1 MEDENSKKKNFLGK
15 KKKKLDLETFLKET
29 ESKNKKKK
37 IDKEKNDSSD
47 DEKSIQKNI
56 KKSNNKKIK
65 SSSNSSSES
74 ESEIIESKKN
84 KKMAKNLDNN
94 EKNKKKDNNSSSSSD
109 TEILKKTD
117 GKINI
122 IKEEAIN
129 KFTGQVY
136 SDDYYKLLKKR
147 MSLPVWSSKKQILE
161 LVEKNRIV
169 IIQGETGSGKTT
181 QIPQF
186 LLEAGYY
193 GGIVCTQP
201 RRVAAMSIAKR
212 VSQEMEVELGEQ
224 VGYTVRFDDKTSKN
238 TLIKY
243 ATDGLLLKEATTDH
257 TLKKYQIIIIDEAH
271 ERTLATDI
279 LFGFLKELM
288 EKRKELKLIIMSA
301 TFDIEKFQNYFDAP
315 LAIIKGRT
323 YPVDI
328 IYLNSPTDDYVDC
341 AVKKVIQIHKE
352 EKPGDILLFLTGEEE
367 IESACQQIREGIE
380 ELGDEVGF
388 ANVIPIYSTLP
399 PYLQEKIFEPP
410 PETNSKG
417 IKGRKIVVATNIA
430 ESSITIDGI
439 VYVVD
444 PGFTKQKVFNPRGK
458 MESLLINIIS
468 KENADQRAG
477 RAGRTKPGK
486 CFRLYTKESYEKE
499 LKKSSIPEILR
510 SNITS
515 VVLNL
520 LKLGIQDLV
529 HFDFIDPPAPETMM
543 RAIEML
549 NYLGA
554 MDDDGKL
561 TELGSQMNQFPL
573 EPELSKMVLAGV
585 KYKCINDILTIA
597 ATLSVKS
604 PFLRPRGKENEADS
618 KKYQFTHHTGDHIT
632 LILAYNAF
640 KKNEFSKDWCRENF
654 INFRT
659 MKAIDNVR
667 GQLADILTKMNI
679 IVPPNDYNNEIKGKR
694 ERRILKS
701 LIAGYFAQV
710 AHLET
715 AGYYITVKDNQYV
728 FIHPSSYL
736 HGSRKAAWVLFQ
748 EFVLT
753 SKNYIRTV
761 TEIQPEYL
769 LQVAPHYFDLENMT
783 GYAYKRDLL
792 KVQKELERQ
801 KEMEEAEK
809 NL

>member
-1 MEDENSKKKNFLGK
+1 MEDDNKKIKDFIGK
-15 KKKKLDLETFLKET
+15 KKKKLDLETFLKQTET
-29 ESKNKKKK
+29 KNKQKKYTNEKNNKNINLSESEDEKIISKKKK
-37 IDKEKNDSSD
+37 KVKKEK
-47 DEKSIQKNI
+47 
-56 KKSNNKKIK
+56 
-65 SSSNSSSES
+65 SSE
-74 ESEIIESKKN
+74 
-84 KKMAKNLDNN
+84 
-94 EKNKKKDNNSSSSSD
+94 SSSD
-109 TEILKKTD
+109 TEVLNQNNSVEN
-117 GKINI
+117 KIN
-122 IKEEAIN
+122 EEKIN
-129 KFTGQVY
+129 KFTGKVY
-136 SDDYYKLLKKR
+136 GKDYYKLLQKR
-147 MSLPVWSSKKQILE
+147 MTLPVWSSKKQILD

-212 VSQEMEVELGEQ
+212 VSQEMDVELGEQ

-243 ATDGLLLKEATTDH
+243 VTDGLLLKEATTDH
-257 TLKKYQIIIIDEAH
+257 ELNKYQIIIIDEAH

-328 IYLNSPTDDYVDC
+328 IYLNAPTDDYVDC
-341 AVKKVIQIHKE
+341 AIKKVIQIHKE

-367 IESACQQIREGIE
+367 IESACQQIRDGIE
-380 ELGDEVGF
+380 ELGDEVGN
-388 ANVIPIYSTLP
+388 ANVVPIYSTLP
-399 PYLQEKIFEPP
+399 PNLQEKIFEPP
-410 PETNSKG
+410 PPPNSRG

-486 CFRLYTKESYEKE
+486 CYRLYTKESYEKE

-585 KYKCINDILTIA
+585 KYKCINDMLTIA

-604 PFLRPRGKENEADS
+604 PFLRPRGKEAEADS

-632 LILAYNAF
+632 LIMVYNAF
-640 KKNEFSKDWCRENF
+640 KRNEFNKDWCKDNYL
-654 INFRT
+654 NFRT
-659 MKAIDNVR
+659 LKAIDNVR
-667 GQLADILTKMNI
+667 GQLADILSKMNI
-679 IVPPNDYNNEIKGKR
+679 TVPENDYNNEIKGKR

-736 HGSRKAAWVLFQ
+736 HGSRKAIWVLFQ

-753 SKNYIRTV
+753 TKNYIRTV

-769 LQVAPHYFDLENMT
+769 LQVAPHYFDLDNMT
-783 GYAYKRDLL
+783 GYAYKRDLQ
-792 KVQKELERQ
+792 KVKKELDKK
-801 KEMEEAEK
+801 KEMKEEEN

>member
-1 MEDENSKKKNFLGK
+1 MKNEQSKDLLGK

-29 ESKNKKKK
+29 ESKPKKKK
-37 IDKEKNDSSD
+37 NEDNDNDEEELTSKNKDKQKSKNKSKRHNSELESESEEIVKNKKEK
-47 DEKSIQKNI
+47 EKRNKRREEKN
-56 KKSNNKKIK
+56 N
-65 SSSNSSSES
+65 SSNSS
-74 ESEIIESKKN
+74 
-84 KKMAKNLDNN
+84 
-94 EKNKKKDNNSSSSSD
+94 D
-109 TEILKKTD
+109 TEVLKKEDIDVT
-117 GKINI
+117 
-122 IKEEAIN
+122 IKEEKIN
-129 KFTGQVY
+129 KFTGQIY

-147 MSLPVWSSKKQILE
+147 KSLPVWSSRKQILD

-186 LLEAGYY
+186 LLDAGYY

-243 ATDGLLLKEATTDH
+243 VTDGLLLKEATTDH

-328 IYLNSPTDDYVDC
+328 IYLSSPTDDYVDC

-367 IESACQQIREGIE
+367 IESACQQIRDGIE
-380 ELGDEVGF
+380 ELGDEVGY

-410 PETNSKG
+410 PETNPRG

-486 CFRLYTKESYEKE
+486 CYRLYTEESYEKE

-520 LKLGIQDLV
+520 LKLGINDLV

-585 KYKCINDILTIA
+585 KYKCINDMLTLA

-632 LILAYNAF
+632 LIMVFNAF
-640 KKNEFSKDWCRENF
+640 KKNEFSKDWCRDNF

-679 IVPPNDYNNEIKGKR
+679 VVPQNDYNNEIKGKR
-694 ERRILKS
+694 ERRIIKS
-701 LIAGYFAQV
+701 LISGYFSQV
-710 AHLET
+710 AHLES

-736 HGSRKAAWVLFQ
+736 HGSRKATWVLFQ

-769 LQVAPHYFDLENMT
+769 LQVAPHYFDLQNMT

-792 KVQKELERQ
+792 KVQEKLEKQ
-801 KEMEEAEK
+801 KEMEEEEK

>member
-1 MEDENSKKKNFLGK
+1 MESTITDKKEFLGK
-15 KKKKLDLETFLKET
+15 KKKKKTLESFLEEIDNHKTKKSKNENTSTSPEKDNDSESTIKET
-29 ESKNKKKK
+29 KSQN
-37 IDKEKNDSSD
+37 KNDTSSP
-47 DEKSIQKNI
+47 E
-56 KKSNNKKIK
+56 
-65 SSSNSSSES
+65 
-74 ESEIIESKKN
+74 
-84 KKMAKNLDNN
+84 
-94 EKNKKKDNNSSSSSD
+94 
-109 TEILKKTD
+109 
-117 GKINI
+117 
-122 IKEEAIN
+122 IN
-129 KFTGQVY
+129 KFTNKPY
-136 SDDYYKLLKKR
+136 SENYYKLLKKR
-147 MSLPVWSSKKQILE
+147 QTLPVWNSKKQILE
-161 LVEKNRIV
+161 LIEKNRIL

-186 LLEAGYY
+186 LLDAGYY

-212 VSQEMEVELGEQ
+212 VSEELEVELGEQ

-243 ATDGLLLKEATTDH
+243 VTDGLLLKEATTDH
-257 TLKKYQIIIIDEAH
+257 LLKKYQIIIIDEAH

-279 LFGFLKELM
+279 LFGFLKNLL
-288 EKRKELKLIIMSA
+288 EKRKNLKLIIMSA
-301 TFDIEKFQNYFDAP
+301 TFDIDKFQKYFDAP
-315 LAIIKGRT
+315 LIIIKGRT
-323 YPVDI
+323 FPVEI
-328 IYLNSPTDDYVDC
+328 KYLTNPTDDYVEC
-341 AVKKVIQIHKE
+341 AIKKVIEIHKN
-352 EKPGDILLFLTGEEE
+352 EKKGDILLFLTGEEE
-367 IESACQQIREGIE
+367 IENACQKIREGIE
-380 ELGDEVGF
+380 ELGDEVGY

-410 PETNSKG
+410 PKKNKKG
-417 IKGRKIVVATNIA
+417 IFGRKIIVATNIA

-477 RAGRTKPGK
+477 RAGRTQNGK

-520 LKLGIQDLV
+520 LKLGIKDLV

-554 MDDDGKL
+554 MDDDGNL

-573 EPELSKMVLAGV
+573 EPELAKIVLAGV
-585 KYKCINDILTIA
+585 KYKCVNDMLTIA

-618 KKYQFTHHTGDHIT
+618 KKYMFTHHSGDHIT
-632 LILAYNAF
+632 LIMVYNAF
-640 KKNEFSKDWCRENF
+640 KKNEYLNKDFCKDNF
-654 INFRT
+654 INYRT

-667 GQLADILTKMNI
+667 NQLKDILIKMNI
-679 IVPPNDYNNEIKGKR
+679 DVPENDYNNEIKGKR
-694 ERRILKS
+694 ERRIIKS
-701 LIAGYFAQV
+701 LISGYFAQV
-710 AHLET
+710 AYLESG
-715 AGYYITVKDNQYV
+715 GYYITIKDNQYV

-736 HGSRKAAWVLFQ
+736 HGSRSVQWVLFQ

-769 LQVAPHYFDLENMT
+769 LEVAPHYFDLENMS
-783 GYAYKRDLL
+783 GYAYRRELMKVKKDLDKKKAL
-792 KVQKELERQ
+792 K
-801 KEMEEAEK
+801 EEEN

>member
-1 MEDENSKKKNFLGK
+1 MSENEKLLGK
-15 KKKKLDLETFLKET
+15 KKKKLNLETFLKET
-29 ESKNKKKK
+29 DNKKKK
-37 IDKEKNDSSD
+37 L
-47 DEKSIQKNI
+47 
-56 KKSNNKKIK
+56 
-65 SSSNSSSES
+65 SES
-74 ESEIIESKKN
+74 ESETYK
-84 KKMAKNLDNN
+84 
-94 EKNKKKDNNSSSSSD
+94 KNKKKDESSDSD
-109 TEILKKTD
+109 TEVF
-117 GKINI
+117 KINI
-122 IKEEAIN
+122 DKNNLQLKREIN
-129 KFTGQVY
+129 KFTGKEY
-136 SDDYYKLLKKR
+136 TEEYYKLLEKR
-147 MSLPVWSSKKQILE
+147 KLLPVWSSKNKILD

-186 LLEAGYY
+186 LLESGYY

-212 VSQEMEVELGEQ
+212 VSQEMEVELGKQ
-224 VGYTVRFDDKTSKN
+224 VGYTVRFDDKTSN
-238 TLIKY
+238 DTLIKY

-257 TLKKYQIIIIDEAH
+257 ELKKYQIIIIDEAH

-323 YPVDI
+323 YPVEI
-328 IYLNSPTDDYVDC
+328 NYLKNPTDDYVEC
-341 AVKKVIQIHKE
+341 AIKKVIQIHKE

-380 ELGDEVGF
+380 ELGDDVGY
-388 ANVIPIYSTLP
+388 ANVVPIYSTLP

-410 PETNSKG
+410 PGPNIKG

-554 MDDDGKL
+554 MDDEGKL

-618 KKYQFTHHTGDHIT
+618 KKYQFTHHSGDHIT
-632 LILAYNAF
+632 LIMVYNAF
-640 KKNEFSKDWCRENF
+640 KKNELIKDWCRDNY
-654 INFRT
+654 INYRT

-667 GQLADILTKMNI
+667 NQLSDILKKMNI
-679 IVPPNDYNNEIKGKR
+679 IVPENDYNNEIKGKR
-694 ERRILKS
+694 ERRIIKS
-701 LIAGYFAQV
+701 LISGYFAQV

-715 AGYYITVKDNQYV
+715 AGYYITIKDNQYV

-736 HGSRKAAWVLFQ
+736 HGSRKATWVLFQ

-769 LQVAPHYFDLENMT
+769 LQVAPHYFDLDNMA

-792 KVQKELERQ
+792 KVQKELEKQ
-801 KEMEEAEK
+801 KEMEQEEK

>member
-1 MEDENSKKKNFLGK
+1 MKNEQSKDLLGK

-29 ESKNKKKK
+29 ESKPKKKK
-37 IDKEKNDSSD
+37 NEDNDNDEKELTSKNKDKQKSKNKSKRHNSELESESEEIVKNKKEK
-47 DEKSIQKNI
+47 EKRNKRREEKN
-56 KKSNNKKIK
+56 N
-65 SSSNSSSES
+65 SSNSS
-74 ESEIIESKKN
+74 
-84 KKMAKNLDNN
+84 
-94 EKNKKKDNNSSSSSD
+94 D
-109 TEILKKTD
+109 TEVLKKEDIDVT
-117 GKINI
+117 
-122 IKEEAIN
+122 IKEEKIN
-129 KFTGQVY
+129 KFTGQIY

-147 MSLPVWSSKKQILE
+147 KSLPVWSSRKQILD

-186 LLEAGYY
+186 LLDAGYY

-243 ATDGLLLKEATTDH
+243 VTDGLLLKEATTDH

-328 IYLNSPTDDYVDC
+328 IYLSSPTDDYVDC

-367 IESACQQIREGIE
+367 IESACQQIRDGIE
-380 ELGDEVGF
+380 ELGDEVGY

-410 PETNSKG
+410 PETNPRG

-486 CFRLYTKESYEKE
+486 CYRLYTEESYEKE

-520 LKLGIQDLV
+520 LKLGINDLV

-585 KYKCINDILTIA
+585 KYKCINDMLTLA

-632 LILAYNAF
+632 LIMVFNAF
-640 KKNEFSKDWCRENF
+640 KKNEFSKDWCRDNF

-679 IVPPNDYNNEIKGKR
+679 VVPQNDYNNEIKGKR
-694 ERRILKS
+694 ERRIIKS
-701 LIAGYFAQV
+701 LISGYFSQV
-710 AHLET
+710 AHLES

-736 HGSRKAAWVLFQ
+736 HGSRKATWVLFQ

-769 LQVAPHYFDLENMT
+769 LQVAPHYFDLQNMT

-792 KVQKELERQ
+792 KVQEKLEKQ
-801 KEMEEAEK
+801 KEMEEEEK

>member
-1 MEDENSKKKNFLGK
+1 MSEKNVKNEKLLGK

-29 ESKNKKKK
+29 NNKKKK
-37 IDKEKNDSSD
+37 I
-47 DEKSIQKNI
+47 
-56 KKSNNKKIK
+56 
-65 SSSNSSSES
+65 SES
-74 ESEIIESKKN
+74 ESETYNKDKKQ
-84 KKMAKNLDNN
+84 
-94 EKNKKKDNNSSSSSD
+94 KKDESSNSSDSD
-109 TEILKKTD
+109 TEVF
-117 GKINI
+117 KINPE
-122 IKEEAIN
+122 KMKNQPKREIN
-129 KFTGQVY
+129 KFTGKEY
-136 SDDYYKLLKKR
+136 TEEYYKLLEKR
-147 MSLPVWSSKKQILE
+147 KSLPVWSSKKTILD

-212 VSQEMEVELGEQ
+212 VSQEMEVELGKQ
-224 VGYTVRFDDKTSKN
+224 VGYTVRFDDKTSSD

-257 TLKKYQIIIIDEAH
+257 DLKKYQIIIIDEAH

-323 YPVDI
+323 YPVEI
-328 IYLNSPTDDYVDC
+328 KYLNSPTDDYVDC
-341 AVKKVIQIHKE
+341 AIKKVIQIHKE

-380 ELGDEVGF
+380 ELGDDVGY
-388 ANVIPIYSTLP
+388 ADVVPIYSTLP

-410 PETNSKG
+410 PGPNPKG

-486 CFRLYTKESYEKE
+486 CFRLYTQESYEKE

-554 MDDDGKL
+554 MDDEGKL

-585 KYKCINDILTIA
+585 KYKCINDMLTIA

-632 LILAYNAF
+632 LIMAFNSF
-640 KKNEFSKDWCRENF
+640 KKNEFTKDWCRDNY
-654 INFRT
+654 INYRT

-667 GQLADILTKMNI
+667 NQLGDILKKMNI
-679 IVPPNDYNNEIKGKR
+679 TVPENDYNNEIKGKR

-736 HGSRKAAWVLFQ
+736 HGSRKATWVLFH

-769 LQVAPHYFDLENMT
+769 LQVAPHYFDLDKMT

-792 KVQKELERQ
+792 KVQKELEEK
-801 KEMEEAEK
+801 KEMKEEEK

>member
-1 MEDENSKKKNFLGK
+1 MKNETFKDLLGK

-29 ESKNKKKK
+29 ESKPKKKK
-37 IDKEKNDSSD
+37 NEDNHIDEEHTSKNEDNKKSKNKSKKHNSELESESEEIEKNKN
-47 DEKSIQKNI
+47 EKENKN
-56 KKSNNKKIK
+56 KRKEEKNN
-65 SSSNSSSES
+65 SSNSS
-74 ESEIIESKKN
+74 
-84 KKMAKNLDNN
+84 
-94 EKNKKKDNNSSSSSD
+94 D
-109 TEILKKTD
+109 TEVLKKEDNDIT
-117 GKINI
+117 
-122 IKEEAIN
+122 IKEEKIN
-129 KFTGQVY
+129 KFTGQIY

-147 MSLPVWSSKKQILE
+147 MNLPVWSSRKQILE

-186 LLEAGYY
+186 LLDAGYY

-243 ATDGLLLKEATTDH
+243 VTDGLLLKEATTDH

-367 IESACQQIREGIE
+367 IESACQQIRDGID
-380 ELGDEVGF
+380 ELGDEVGY

-410 PETNSKG
+410 PETNPRG

-486 CFRLYTKESYEKE
+486 CFRLYTEESYQKE

-520 LKLGIQDLV
+520 LKLGINDLV

-585 KYKCINDILTIA
+585 KYKCINDMLTLA
-597 ATLSVKS
+597 AILSVKS

-632 LILAYNAF
+632 LIMAFNAF
-640 KKNEFSKDWCRENF
+640 KKNEFSKDWCRDNF

-679 IVPPNDYNNEIKGKR
+679 SVPQNDYNNEIKGKR
-694 ERRILKS
+694 ERRIIKS
-701 LIAGYFAQV
+701 LIAGYFSQV
-710 AHLET
+710 AHLES

-736 HGSRKAAWVLFQ
+736 HGSRKATWVIFQ

-769 LQVAPHYFDLENMT
+769 LQVAPHYFDLQNMT

-792 KVQKELERQ
+792 KVQEKLQKQ
-801 KEMEEAEK
+801 KEMEEEEK

>member
-1 MEDENSKKKNFLGK
+1 MESTITDKKEFLGK
-15 KKKKLDLETFLKET
+15 KKKKKTLESFLEEIDNHKTKKSKNENTSTSPEKDNDSESTIKET
-29 ESKNKKKK
+29 KSQN
-37 IDKEKNDSSD
+37 KNDTSSP
-47 DEKSIQKNI
+47 E
-56 KKSNNKKIK
+56 
-65 SSSNSSSES
+65 
-74 ESEIIESKKN
+74 
-84 KKMAKNLDNN
+84 
-94 EKNKKKDNNSSSSSD
+94 
-109 TEILKKTD
+109 
-117 GKINI
+117 
-122 IKEEAIN
+122 IN
-129 KFTGQVY
+129 KFTNKPY
-136 SDDYYKLLKKR
+136 SENYYKLLKKR
-147 MSLPVWSSKKQILE
+147 QTLPVWNSKKQILE
-161 LVEKNRIV
+161 LIEKNRIL

-186 LLEAGYY
+186 LLDAGYY

-212 VSQEMEVELGEQ
+212 VSEELEVELGEQ

-243 ATDGLLLKEATTDH
+243 VTDGLLLKEATTDH
-257 TLKKYQIIIIDEAH
+257 LLKKYQIIIIDEAH

-279 LFGFLKELM
+279 LFGFLKNLL
-288 EKRKELKLIIMSA
+288 EKRKNLKLIIMSA
-301 TFDIEKFQNYFDAP
+301 TFDIEKFQKYFDAP
-315 LAIIKGRT
+315 LIIIKGRT
-323 YPVDI
+323 FPVEI
-328 IYLNSPTDDYVDC
+328 KYLTNPTDDYVEC
-341 AVKKVIQIHKE
+341 AIKKVIEIHQN
-352 EKPGDILLFLTGEEE
+352 EKKGDILLFLTGEEE
-367 IESACQQIREGIE
+367 IENACQKIREGIE
-380 ELGDEVGF
+380 ELGDEVGY

-410 PETNSKG
+410 PKKNKKG
-417 IKGRKIVVATNIA
+417 IFGRKIIVATNIA

-477 RAGRTKPGK
+477 RAGRTQNGK

-520 LKLGIQDLV
+520 LKLGIKDLV

-554 MDDDGKL
+554 MDDDGNL

-573 EPELSKMVLAGV
+573 EPELAKIVLAGV
-585 KYKCINDILTIA
+585 KYKCVNDMLTIA

-618 KKYQFTHHTGDHIT
+618 KKYMFTHHSGDHIT
-632 LILAYNAF
+632 LIMVYNAF
-640 KKNEFSKDWCRENF
+640 KKNEYLNKDFCKDNF
-654 INFRT
+654 INYRT

-667 GQLADILTKMNI
+667 NQLKDILIKMNI
-679 IVPPNDYNNEIKGKR
+679 DVPENDYNNEIKGKR
-694 ERRILKS
+694 ERRIIKS
-701 LIAGYFAQV
+701 LISGYFAQV
-710 AHLET
+710 AYLESG
-715 AGYYITVKDNQYV
+715 GYYITIKDNQYV

-736 HGSRKAAWVLFQ
+736 HGSRSVQWVLFQ

-769 LQVAPHYFDLENMT
+769 LEVAPHYFDLENMS
-783 GYAYKRDLL
+783 GYAYRRELMKVKKDLDKKKAL
-792 KVQKELERQ
+792 K
-801 KEMEEAEK
+801 EEEN

>member
-1 MEDENSKKKNFLGK
+1 MSDRNSEKKDFIGKKKKN
-15 KKKKLDLETFLKET
+15 KKLDLETFLKET
-29 ESKNKKKK
+29 ESKTNKKKK
-37 IDKEKNDSSD
+37 YIEEEEEEISTPKNNDKSKNRKINNSS
-47 DEKSIQKNI
+47 N
-56 KKSNNKKIK
+56 
-65 SSSNSSSES
+65 NSSSES
-74 ESEIIESKKN
+74 QSEKEREKLIKNKSKK
-84 KKMAKNLDNN
+84 K
-94 EKNKKKDNNSSSSSD
+94 ENNSSSSSD
-109 TEILKKTD
+109 TEVLKKTEPT
-117 GKINI
+117 INI
-122 IKEEAIN
+122 IKEEKIN

-147 MSLPVWSSKKQILE
+147 MNLPVWSSKKQILD

-224 VGYTVRFDDKTSKN
+224 VGYTVRFDDKTSQN

-243 ATDGLLLKEATTDH
+243 VTDGLLLKEATTDH
-257 TLKKYQIIIIDEAH
+257 TLKKYQIVIIDEAH

-323 YPVDI
+323 FPVEI
-328 IYLNSPTDDYVDC
+328 KYLAAPTDDYVDC
-341 AVKKVIQIHKE
+341 AIKKVIQIHKE

-380 ELGDEVGF
+380 ELGDEVGY
-388 ANVIPIYSTLP
+388 ANVVPIYSTLP

-410 PETNSKG
+410 PETNPRG

-486 CFRLYTKESYEKE
+486 CFRLYTEESYEKE

-632 LILAYNAF
+632 LIMAYNAF
-640 KKNEFSKDWCRENF
+640 KKNEFAKDWCRDNF

-667 GQLADILTKMNI
+667 GQLADILHKMNI
-679 IVPPNDYNNEIKGKR
+679 TVPQNDYNNEIKGKR
-694 ERRILKS
+694 ERRIIKS
-701 LIAGYFAQV
+701 LISGYFAQV

-715 AGYYITVKDNQYV
+715 AGYYITIKDNQYV

-736 HGSRKAAWVLFQ
+736 HGSRKATWVLFQ

-761 TEIQPEYL
+761 TEIQI
-769 LQVAPHYFDLENMT
+769 N
-783 GYAYKRDLL
+783 
-792 KVQKELERQ
+792 
-801 KEMEEAEK
+801 
-809 NL
+809 

>member
-1 MEDENSKKKNFLGK
+1 MKNEQSKDLLGK

-29 ESKNKKKK
+29 ESKPKKKK
-37 IDKEKNDSSD
+37 NEDNDNDEEELTLKNKIKQKSKNKSKRHNSELESESEEIVKNKKEK
-47 DEKSIQKNI
+47 EKRNKRREEKN
-56 KKSNNKKIK
+56 N
-65 SSSNSSSES
+65 SSNSS
-74 ESEIIESKKN
+74 
-84 KKMAKNLDNN
+84 
-94 EKNKKKDNNSSSSSD
+94 D
-109 TEILKKTD
+109 TEVLKKEDIDVT
-117 GKINI
+117 
-122 IKEEAIN
+122 IKEEKIN
-129 KFTGQVY
+129 KFTGQIY

-147 MSLPVWSSKKQILE
+147 KSLPVWSSRKQILD

-186 LLEAGYY
+186 LLDAGYY

-243 ATDGLLLKEATTDH
+243 VTDGLLLKEATTDH

-328 IYLNSPTDDYVDC
+328 IYLSSPTDDYVDC

-367 IESACQQIREGIE
+367 IESACQQIRDGIE
-380 ELGDEVGF
+380 ELGDEVGY

-410 PETNSKG
+410 PETNPRG

-486 CFRLYTKESYEKE
+486 CYRLYTEESYEKE

-520 LKLGIQDLV
+520 LKLGINDLV

-585 KYKCINDILTIA
+585 KYKCINDMLTLA

-632 LILAYNAF
+632 LIMVFNAF
-640 KKNEFSKDWCRENF
+640 KKNEFSKDWCRDNF

-679 IVPPNDYNNEIKGKR
+679 VVPQNDYNNEIKGKR
-694 ERRILKS
+694 ERRIIKS
-701 LIAGYFAQV
+701 LISGYFSQV
-710 AHLET
+710 AHLES

-736 HGSRKAAWVLFQ
+736 HGSRKATWVLFQ

-769 LQVAPHYFDLENMT
+769 LQVAPHYFDLQNMT

-792 KVQKELERQ
+792 KVQEKLEKQ
-801 KEMEEAEK
+801 KEMEEEEK

>member
-1 MEDENSKKKNFLGK
+1 MKNEKSKEFLGK

-29 ESKNKKKK
+29 ESKPKKKK
-37 IDKEKNDSSD
+37 NEDNDEEESTPKNKDK
-47 DEKSIQKNI
+47 
-56 KKSNNKKIK
+56 KKSKNKSKK
-65 SSSNSSSES
+65 HNSES
-74 ESEIIESKKN
+74 ESESEEIEKTKKKKENKN
-84 KKMAKNLDNN
+84 KRIE
-94 EKNKKKDNNSSSSSD
+94 EKSNSSNSSD
-109 TEILKKTD
+109 TEVLKKEDNDIT
-117 GKINI
+117 
-122 IKEEAIN
+122 IKEEKIN
-129 KFTGQVY
+129 KFTGQTY

-147 MSLPVWSSKKQILE
+147 MSLPVWSSRKQILE

-186 LLEAGYY
+186 LLDAGYY

-201 RRVAAMSIAKR
+201 RRIAAMSIAKR

-243 ATDGLLLKEATTDH
+243 VTDGLLLKEATIDH

-271 ERTLATDI
+271 ERTLSTDI

-328 IYLNSPTDDYVDC
+328 IYLSSPTDDYVDC

-367 IESACQQIREGIE
+367 IESACQQIRDGIE
-380 ELGDEVGF
+380 ELGDEVGY

-410 PETNSKG
+410 PETNPRG

-486 CFRLYTKESYEKE
+486 CFRLYTEESYQKE

-520 LKLGIQDLV
+520 LKLGINDLV

-585 KYKCINDILTIA
+585 KYKCINDMLTLA

-632 LILAYNAF
+632 LIMAFNAF
-640 KKNEFSKDWCRENF
+640 KKNEFSKDWCRDNF

-679 IVPPNDYNNEIKGKR
+679 IVPQNDYNNEIKGKR
-694 ERRILKS
+694 ERRIIKS
-701 LIAGYFAQV
+701 LIAGYFSQV
-710 AHLET
+710 AHLES

-736 HGSRKAAWVLFQ
+736 HGSRKATWVLFQ

-769 LQVAPHYFDLENMT
+769 LQVAPHYFDLQNMT

-792 KVQKELERQ
+792 KVQEKLEKQ
-801 KEMEEAEK
+801 KEMEEEEK

>member
-1 MEDENSKKKNFLGK
+1 MENENSKKNNFIGK
-15 KKKKLDLETFLKET
+15 KKKKLDLDSFLKET
-29 ESKNKKKK
+29 EIKNKKKK
-37 IDKEKNDSSD
+37 IDKEEKD
-47 DEKSIQKNI
+47 DNKEQSTYKNI
-56 KKSNNKKIK
+56 NKQIKNSKKF
-65 SSSNSSSES
+65 SNSSLKSES
-74 ESEIIESKKN
+74 DLEIKEYKPNKIKKKDIN
-84 KKMAKNLDNN
+84 DN
-94 EKNKKKDNNSSSSSD
+94 EKNKIKDNSSSNSSD
-109 TEILKKTD
+109 TEILKKLD
-117 GKINI
+117 EKIDV
-122 IKEEAIN
+122 IKEEKIN

-136 SDDYYKLLKKR
+136 SDNYYKLLQKR
-147 MSLPVWSSKKQILE
+147 KSLPVWTSKKQILD

-341 AVKKVIQIHKE
+341 AIKKVIQIHKE

-486 CFRLYTKESYEKE
+486 CYRLYTKESYEKE

-529 HFDFIDPPAPETMM
+529 HFDFLDPPAPETMM
-543 RAIEML
+543 RAVEML

-561 TELGSQMNQFPL
+561 TDLGSQMNQFPL

-618 KKYQFTHHTGDHIT
+618 KKYQFTHHSGDHIT
-632 LILAYNAF
+632 LILAYNSF
-640 KKNEFSKDWCRENF
+640 KKNEYSKDWCRENY

-667 GQLADILTKMNI
+667 GQLADILSKMNI
-679 IVPPNDYNNEIKGKR
+679 IIPPNDYNNEIKGKR
-694 ERRILKS
+694 ERRIIKS

-710 AHLET
+710 AHLES

-736 HGSRKAAWVLFQ
+736 HGSRKATWVLFQ

-761 TEIQPEYL
+761 TEINPEYL

-792 KVQKELERQ
+792 KVKKELERQ
-801 KEMEEAEK
+801 KEMEEVEK

>member
-1 MEDENSKKKNFLGK
+1 MKNEQSKDLLGK

-29 ESKNKKKK
+29 ESKPKKKK
-37 IDKEKNDSSD
+37 NEDNDNDEEELTTKNKDKQKSKNKSKRHNSELESESEEIVKNKKEK
-47 DEKSIQKNI
+47 EKRNKRREEKN
-56 KKSNNKKIK
+56 N
-65 SSSNSSSES
+65 SSNSS
-74 ESEIIESKKN
+74 
-84 KKMAKNLDNN
+84 
-94 EKNKKKDNNSSSSSD
+94 D
-109 TEILKKTD
+109 TEVLKKEDIDVT
-117 GKINI
+117 
-122 IKEEAIN
+122 IKEEKIN
-129 KFTGQVY
+129 KFTGQIY

-147 MSLPVWSSKKQILE
+147 KSLPVWSSRKQILD

-186 LLEAGYY
+186 LLDAGYY

-243 ATDGLLLKEATTDH
+243 VTDGLLLKEATTDH

-328 IYLNSPTDDYVDC
+328 IYLSSPTDDYVDC

-367 IESACQQIREGIE
+367 IESACQQIRDGIE
-380 ELGDEVGF
+380 ELGDEVGY

-410 PETNSKG
+410 PETNPRG

-486 CFRLYTKESYEKE
+486 CYRLYTEESYEKE

-520 LKLGIQDLV
+520 LKLGINDLV

-585 KYKCINDILTIA
+585 KYKCINDMLTLA

-632 LILAYNAF
+632 LIMVFNAF
-640 KKNEFSKDWCRENF
+640 KKNEFSKDWCRDNF

-679 IVPPNDYNNEIKGKR
+679 VVPQNDYNNEIKGKR
-694 ERRILKS
+694 ERRIIKS
-701 LIAGYFAQV
+701 LISGYFSQV
-710 AHLET
+710 AHLES

-736 HGSRKAAWVLFQ
+736 HGSRKATWVLFQ

-769 LQVAPHYFDLENMT
+769 LQVAPHYFDLQNMT

-792 KVQKELERQ
+792 KVQEKLEKQ
-801 KEMEEAEK
+801 KEMEEEEK

>member
-1 MEDENSKKKNFLGK
+1 MKNEKSKEFLGK

-29 ESKNKKKK
+29 ESKPKKKK
-37 IDKEKNDSSD
+37 IEDNDEEESTPKNKDK
-47 DEKSIQKNI
+47 
-56 KKSNNKKIK
+56 KKSKNKSKK
-65 SSSNSSSES
+65 HNSES
-74 ESEIIESKKN
+74 ESESEEKEKTKKKKENKN
-84 KKMAKNLDNN
+84 KGIE
-94 EKNKKKDNNSSSSSD
+94 EKSNSSNSSD
-109 TEILKKTD
+109 TEVLKKEDNDIT
-117 GKINI
+117 
-122 IKEEAIN
+122 IKEEKIN
-129 KFTGQVY
+129 KFTGQIY

-147 MSLPVWSSKKQILE
+147 MSLPVWSSRKQILE

-186 LLEAGYY
+186 LLDAGYY

-243 ATDGLLLKEATTDH
+243 VTDGLLLKEATTDH

-271 ERTLATDI
+271 ERTLSTDI

-328 IYLNSPTDDYVDC
+328 IYLSSPTDDYVDC

-367 IESACQQIREGIE
+367 IESACQQIRDGIE
-380 ELGDEVGF
+380 ELGDEVGY

-410 PETNSKG
+410 PETNPRG

-486 CFRLYTKESYEKE
+486 CFRLYTEESYQKE

-520 LKLGIQDLV
+520 LKLGINDLV

-585 KYKCINDILTIA
+585 KYKCINDMLTLA

-632 LILAYNAF
+632 LIMAFNAF
-640 KKNEFSKDWCRENF
+640 KKNEFSKDWCRDNF

-679 IVPPNDYNNEIKGKR
+679 VVPQNDYNNEIKGKR
-694 ERRILKS
+694 ERRIIKS
-701 LIAGYFAQV
+701 LIAGYFSQV
-710 AHLET
+710 AHLES

-736 HGSRKAAWVLFQ
+736 HGSRKATWVLFQ

-769 LQVAPHYFDLENMT
+769 LQVAPHYFDLQNMT

-792 KVQKELERQ
+792 KVQEKLEKQ
-801 KEMEEAEK
+801 KEMEEEEK

>member
-1 MEDENSKKKNFLGK
+1 MFLLFPKKKMSEKNTKNDNLLGK
-15 KKKKLDLETFLKET
+15 KKKKLNLETFLKET
-29 ESKNKKKK
+29 ESSNKNKKKK
-37 IDKEKNDSSD
+37 I
-47 DEKSIQKNI
+47 
-56 KKSNNKKIK
+56 
-65 SSSNSSSES
+65 SES
-74 ESEIIESKKN
+74 ESENIKTKNKN
-84 KKMAKNLDNN
+84 KKDNS
-94 EKNKKKDNNSSSSSD
+94 NKSDSSSD
-109 TEILKKTD
+109 SDTEEVF
-117 GKINI
+117 KINPEKI
-122 IKEEAIN
+122 ITKTPQEKQIN
-129 KFTGQVY
+129 KFTGKEY
-136 SDDYYKLLKKR
+136 SVLYYKLLEKR
-147 MSLPVWSSKKQILE
+147 KQLPVWSSKSKILD

-212 VSQEMEVELGEQ
+212 VSQEMEVELGKQ
-224 VGYTVRFDDKTSKN
+224 VGYTVRFDDKTSTD

-288 EKRKELKLIIMSA
+288 EQRKELKLIIMSA

-315 LAIIKGRT
+315 LAVIKGRT
-323 YPVDI
+323 YPVEI
-328 IYLNSPTDDYVDC
+328 KYLSSPTDDYVDC
-341 AVKKVIQIHKE
+341 AIKKVIQIHKE

-380 ELGDEVGF
+380 ELGDDVGF
-388 ANVIPIYSTLP
+388 ADVVPIYSTLP

-410 PETNSKG
+410 PGPNKKG

-486 CFRLYTKESYEKE
+486 CYRLYTKESYEKE

-554 MDDDGKL
+554 MDDEGKL

-585 KYKCINDILTIA
+585 KYKCINDMLTIA

-632 LILAYNAF
+632 LIMVYNAF
-640 KKNEFSKDWCRENF
+640 KKNEFTNNWCRDNF
-654 INFRT
+654 INMRT

-667 GQLADILTKMNI
+667 GQLADILKKMNI
-679 IVPPNDYNNEIKGKR
+679 QVPENDYNNEIKGKR

-736 HGSRKAAWVLFQ
+736 HGSRKATWVLFH

-769 LQVAPHYFDLENMT
+769 LQVAPHYFDLDKMT

-792 KVQKELERQ
+792 KVQKDLETK
-801 KEMEEAEK
+801 KEMKDEEK
-809 NL
+809 KL

>member
-1 MEDENSKKKNFLGK
+1 MKNEKSKEFLGK

-29 ESKNKKKK
+29 ESKPKKKK
-37 IDKEKNDSSD
+37 IEDNDEEESTSKNKDK
-47 DEKSIQKNI
+47 
-56 KKSNNKKIK
+56 KKSKNKSKK
-65 SSSNSSSES
+65 HNSES
-74 ESEIIESKKN
+74 ESESEEIEKTKKKKENKN
-84 KKMAKNLDNN
+84 KRIE
-94 EKNKKKDNNSSSSSD
+94 EKSNSSNSSD
-109 TEILKKTD
+109 TEVLKKEDNDIT
-117 GKINI
+117 
-122 IKEEAIN
+122 IKEEKIN
-129 KFTGQVY
+129 KFTGQTY

-147 MSLPVWSSKKQILE
+147 MSLPVWSSRKQILE

-186 LLEAGYY
+186 LLDAGYY

-243 ATDGLLLKEATTDH
+243 VTDGLLLKEATTDH

-271 ERTLATDI
+271 ERTLSTDI

-328 IYLNSPTDDYVDC
+328 IYLSSPTDDYVDC

-367 IESACQQIREGIE
+367 IESACQQIRDGIE
-380 ELGDEVGF
+380 ELGDEVGY

-410 PETNSKG
+410 PETNPRG

-486 CFRLYTKESYEKE
+486 CFRLYTEESYQKE

-520 LKLGIQDLV
+520 LKLGINDLV

-585 KYKCINDILTIA
+585 KYKCINDMLTLA

-632 LILAYNAF
+632 LIMAFNAF
-640 KKNEFSKDWCRENF
+640 KKNEFSKDWCRDNF

-679 IVPPNDYNNEIKGKR
+679 IVPQNDYNNEIKGKR
-694 ERRILKS
+694 ERRIIKS
-701 LIAGYFAQV
+701 LIAGYFSQV
-710 AHLET
+710 AHLES

-736 HGSRKAAWVLFQ
+736 HGSRKATWVLFQ

-769 LQVAPHYFDLENMT
+769 LQVAPHYFDLQNMT

-792 KVQKELERQ
+792 KVQEKLEKQ
-801 KEMEEAEK
+801 KEMEEEEK

>member
-1 MEDENSKKKNFLGK
+1 MSDKYSSKKDKDLLGK
-15 KKKKLDLETFLKET
+15 KKKLNLDTFLQEV
-29 ESKNKKKK
+29 ESNPKKKK
-37 IDKEKNDSSD
+37 LNPKKSSD
-47 DEKSIQKNI
+47 
-56 KKSNNKKIK
+56 
-65 SSSNSSSES
+65 SSES
-74 ESEIIESKKN
+74 ESEETFKKNQKPKKSPKKEKKSKK
-84 KKMAKNLDNN
+84 KLSQSD
-94 EKNKKKDNNSSSSSD
+94 SSD
-109 TEILKKTD
+109 TEIF
-117 GKINI
+117 KINPEQ
-122 IKEEAIN
+122 IKSSIAKKPKQIN
-129 KFTGQVY
+129 KFTGKEY
-136 SDDYYKLLKKR
+136 TESYYKLLEKR
-147 MSLPVWSSKKQILE
+147 KLLPVWSSKAQILD

-212 VSQEMEVELGEQ
+212 VSQEMEVELGAQ
-224 VGYTVRFDDKTSKN
+224 VGYTVRFDDKTSN
-238 TLIKY
+238 DTLIKY

-288 EKRKELKLIIMSA
+288 EIRKELKLIIMSA

-323 YPVDI
+323 YPVEI
-328 IYLNSPTDDYVDC
+328 NYLSSPTDDYVDC
-341 AVKKVIQIHKE
+341 AIKKVIQIHKE

-380 ELGDEVGF
+380 ELGDEVGY
-388 ANVIPIYSTLP
+388 ANVVPIYSTLP

-410 PETNSKG
+410 PGPNPRG

-585 KYKCINDILTIA
+585 KYKCINDMLTIA

-618 KKYQFTHHTGDHIT
+618 KKYQFTHHSGDHIT
-632 LILAYNAF
+632 LIMVYNAF
-640 KKNEFSKDWCRENF
+640 KKNENQNWCRDNY

-667 GQLADILTKMNI
+667 GQLADILKKMNI
-679 IVPPNDYNNEIKGKR
+679 TVTDNDYNNEIKGKR

-736 HGSRKAAWVLFQ
+736 HGSRKATWVLFH

-761 TEIQPEYL
+761 TEIKPEYL
-769 LQVAPHYFDLENMT
+769 LQVAPHYFDLDKMT
-783 GYAYKRDLL
+783 GYAYKRDLI
-792 KVQKELERQ
+792 KVKNELE
-801 KEMEEAEK
+801 KENELKEEEK

>member
-1 MEDENSKKKNFLGK
+1 MSENEKLLGK
-15 KKKKLDLETFLKET
+15 KKKKLNLETFLKET
-29 ESKNKKKK
+29 DNKKKK
-37 IDKEKNDSSD
+37 L
-47 DEKSIQKNI
+47 
-56 KKSNNKKIK
+56 
-65 SSSNSSSES
+65 SES
-74 ESEIIESKKN
+74 ESETYK
-84 KKMAKNLDNN
+84 
-94 EKNKKKDNNSSSSSD
+94 KNKKKDESSDSD
-109 TEILKKTD
+109 TEVF
-117 GKINI
+117 KINI
-122 IKEEAIN
+122 DKNNLQLKREIN
-129 KFTGQVY
+129 KFTGKEY
-136 SDDYYKLLKKR
+136 TEEYYKLLEKR
-147 MSLPVWSSKKQILE
+147 KLLPVWSSKNKILD

-186 LLEAGYY
+186 LLESGYY

-212 VSQEMEVELGEQ
+212 VSQEMEVELGKQ
-224 VGYTVRFDDKTSKN
+224 VGYTVRFDDKTSN
-238 TLIKY
+238 DTLIKY

-257 TLKKYQIIIIDEAH
+257 ELKKYQIIIIDEAH

-323 YPVDI
+323 YPVEI
-328 IYLNSPTDDYVDC
+328 NYLKNPTDDYVEC
-341 AVKKVIQIHKE
+341 AIKKVIQIHKE

-380 ELGDEVGF
+380 ELGDDVGY
-388 ANVIPIYSTLP
+388 ANVVPIYSTLP

-410 PETNSKG
+410 PGPNIKG

-554 MDDDGKL
+554 MDDEGKL

-618 KKYQFTHHTGDHIT
+618 KKYQFTHHSGDHIT
-632 LILAYNAF
+632 LIMVYNAF
-640 KKNEFSKDWCRENF
+640 KKNELIKDWCRDNY
-654 INFRT
+654 INYRT

-667 GQLADILTKMNI
+667 NQLSDILKKMNI
-679 IVPPNDYNNEIKGKR
+679 IVPENDYNNEIKGKR

-736 HGSRKAAWVLFQ
+736 HGSRKSTWVLFH

-769 LQVAPHYFDLENMT
+769 LQVAPHYFDLDKMT

-792 KVQKELERQ
+792 KVQKELEIK
-801 KEMEEAEK
+801 KEMKEEEK

>member
-1 MEDENSKKKNFLGK
+1 MENNNTDKKEFLGK
-15 KKKKLDLETFLKET
+15 KKKKKTLESFLQEIEPSDKKQSKKDNN
-29 ESKNKKKK
+29 ESPEKD
-37 IDKEKNDSSD
+37 ID
-47 DEKSIQKNI
+47 
-56 KKSNNKKIK
+56 
-65 SSSNSSSES
+65 SES
-74 ESEIIESKKN
+74 TVKDTKKN
-84 KKMAKNLDNN
+84 KKQKNHKNSPSSNSEIDN
-94 EKNKKKDNNSSSSSD
+94 EIKNSS
-109 TEILKKTD
+109 KV
-117 GKINI
+117 
-122 IKEEAIN
+122 N
-129 KFTGQVY
+129 KFTNKEY
-136 SDDYYKLLKKR
+136 SENYYKLLKKR
-147 MSLPVWSSKKQILE
+147 KTLPVWSSQKQILD
-161 LVEKNRIV
+161 LVEKNPIL

-186 LLEAGYY
+186 LLQAGYY

-212 VSQEMEVELGEQ
+212 VSEEMEVLLGEQ

-243 ATDGLLLKEATTDH
+243 VTDGLLLKEATTDH
-257 TLKKYQIIIIDEAH
+257 FLKKYQIIIIDEAH

-288 EKRKELKLIIMSA
+288 QKRKELKLIIMSA
-301 TFDIEKFQNYFDAP
+301 TFDIEKFQKYFDAP
-315 LAIIKGRT
+315 LVVIKGRT
-323 YPVDI
+323 FPVEI
-328 IYLNSPTDDYVDC
+328 KYLSQPTDDYVEC
-341 AVKKVIQIHKE
+341 AVKKVIDIHKN

-367 IESACQQIREGIE
+367 IESACQQIRDGIL
-380 ELGDEVGF
+380 ELGDDVGY

-410 PETNSKG
+410 PKKNPKG
-417 IKGRKIVVATNIA
+417 IPGRKIVVATNIA

-477 RAGRTKPGK
+477 RAGRTQEGK

-520 LKLGIQDLV
+520 LKLGITDLV

-554 MDDDGKL
+554 MDDDGNL

-573 EPELSKMVLAGV
+573 EPELSKIVLAGV
-585 KYKCINDILTIA
+585 KYKCVNDMLTIA

-618 KKYQFTHHTGDHIT
+618 KKYQFTHHSGDNIT
-632 LILAYNAF
+632 LIMVYNAF
-640 KKNEFSKDWCRENF
+640 KKNEFSNKDWCKENF
-654 INFRT
+654 INYRT

-667 GQLADILTKMNI
+667 NQLADILIKMNI
-679 IVPPNDYNNEIKGKR
+679 DVPVNDFNNEIKGKR
-694 ERRILKS
+694 ERRIIKS
-701 LIAGYFAQV
+701 LISGYFAQI
-710 AHLET
+710 AYLESG
-715 AGYYITVKDNQYV
+715 GYYITIKDNQYV

-736 HGSRKAAWVLFQ
+736 HGSRSVQWVLFQ

-769 LQVAPHYFDLENMT
+769 LQVAPHYFDLDHMS
-783 GYAYKRDLL
+783 GYAYRRELIKIKKDLD
-792 KVQKELERQ
+792 KKKAIKE
-801 KEMEEAEK
+801 EED

>member
-1 MEDENSKKKNFLGK
+1 MSDKYSSKKDKDLLGK
-15 KKKKLDLETFLKET
+15 KKKLNLETFLQEV
-29 ESKNKKKK
+29 ESNPKKKK
-37 IDKEKNDSSD
+37 LNPKKSSDSSD
-47 DEKSIQKNI
+47 
-56 KKSNNKKIK
+56 
-65 SSSNSSSES
+65 SES
-74 ESEIIESKKN
+74 EETFKKNQKPKKSPKKEKKSKK
-84 KKMAKNLDNN
+84 KLSQSD
-94 EKNKKKDNNSSSSSD
+94 SSD
-109 TEILKKTD
+109 TEIF
-117 GKINI
+117 KINPEQ
-122 IKEEAIN
+122 IKSSIAKKPKQIN
-129 KFTGQVY
+129 KFTGKEY
-136 SDDYYKLLKKR
+136 TESYYKLLEKR
-147 MSLPVWSSKKQILE
+147 KLLPVWSSKAQILD

-212 VSQEMEVELGEQ
+212 VSQEMEVELGAQ
-224 VGYTVRFDDKTSKN
+224 VGYTVRFDDKTSN
-238 TLIKY
+238 DTLIKY

-288 EKRKELKLIIMSA
+288 EIRKELKLIIMSA

-323 YPVDI
+323 YPVEI
-328 IYLNSPTDDYVDC
+328 NYLSSPTDDYVDC
-341 AVKKVIQIHKE
+341 AIKKVIQIHKE

-380 ELGDEVGF
+380 ELGDEVGY
-388 ANVIPIYSTLP
+388 ANVVPIYSTLP

-410 PETNSKG
+410 PGPNPRG

-585 KYKCINDILTIA
+585 KYKCINDMLTIA

-618 KKYQFTHHTGDHIT
+618 KKYQFTHHSGDHIT
-632 LILAYNAF
+632 LIMVYNAF
-640 KKNEFSKDWCRENF
+640 KKNENQNWCRDNY

-667 GQLADILTKMNI
+667 GQLADILKKMNI
-679 IVPPNDYNNEIKGKR
+679 TVTDNDYNNEIKGKR

-715 AGYYITVKDNQYV
+715 AGYYITIKDNQYV

-736 HGSRKAAWVLFQ
+736 HGSRKATWVLFH

-761 TEIQPEYL
+761 TEIKPEYL
-769 LQVAPHYFDLENMT
+769 LQVAPHYFDLDKMT

-792 KVQKELERQ
+792 KVQKDLETQ
-801 KEMEEAEK
+801 KEMKDEEK

>member
-1 MEDENSKKKNFLGK
+1 MSEKNKKIDNFLGK
-15 KKKKLDLETFLKET
+15 KKKKLNLETFLEQT
-29 ESKNKKKK
+29 SNKKQKSSNPEK
-37 IDKEKNDSSD
+37 INSP
-47 DEKSIQKNI
+47 
-56 KKSNNKKIK
+56 KSNSN
-65 SSSNSSSES
+65 SNSS
-74 ESEIIESKKN
+74 
-84 KKMAKNLDNN
+84 D
-94 EKNKKKDNNSSSSSD
+94 SD
-109 TEILKKTD
+109 TEIF
-117 GKINI
+117 KINPQTI
-122 IKEEAIN
+122 QPISKKEIN
-129 KFTGQVY
+129 KFTGKEY
-136 SDDYYKLLKKR
+136 TNNYYTLLEKRKL
-147 MSLPVWSSKKQILE
+147 LPVWSSKKQILD

-212 VSQEMEVELGEQ
+212 VSEEMEVELGKQ
-224 VGYTVRFDDKTSKN
+224 VGYTVRFDDKTSN
-238 TLIKY
+238 DTLIKY

-257 TLKKYQIIIIDEAH
+257 DLKKYQIIIIDEAH

-323 YPVDI
+323 FPVEI
-328 IYLNSPTDDYVDC
+328 KYLSAPTDDYVDC
-341 AVKKVIQIHKE
+341 AIKKVIQIHKE

-380 ELGDEVGF
+380 ELGDTVGY
-388 ANVIPIYSTLP
+388 ANVVPIYSTLP

-410 PETNSKG
+410 PGPNKKG

-486 CFRLYTKESYEKE
+486 CFRLYTKESYDKE

-554 MDDDGKL
+554 MDDEGNL

-585 KYKCINDILTIA
+585 KYKCINDMLTIA

-632 LILAYNAF
+632 LIMVYNAF
-640 KKNEFSKDWCRENF
+640 KKNEKNNNWCRDNY
-654 INFRT
+654 INYRT

-667 GQLADILTKMNI
+667 NQLGDILKKMNI
-679 IVPPNDYNNEIKGKR
+679 IVPENDFNNEIKGKR
-694 ERRILKS
+694 EKRILKS

-710 AHLET
+710 AHLES

-736 HGSRKAAWVLFQ
+736 HGSRKATWVLFN

-769 LQVAPHYFDLENMT
+769 LQVAPHYFDLDKMT
-783 GYAYKRDLL
+783 GYAYKRDLI
-792 KVQKELERQ
+792 KVQKDLEMK
-801 KEMEEAEK
+801 KEMKEEEK

>member
-1 MEDENSKKKNFLGK
+1 MSDKYSSKKDKDLLGK
-15 KKKKLDLETFLKET
+15 KKKLNLDTFLQEV
-29 ESKNKKKK
+29 ESNPKKKK
-37 IDKEKNDSSD
+37 LNPKKSSD
-47 DEKSIQKNI
+47 
-56 KKSNNKKIK
+56 
-65 SSSNSSSES
+65 SSES
-74 ESEIIESKKN
+74 ESEETFKKNQKPKKSPKKEKKSKK
-84 KKMAKNLDNN
+84 KLSQSD
-94 EKNKKKDNNSSSSSD
+94 SSD
-109 TEILKKTD
+109 TEIF
-117 GKINI
+117 KINPEQ
-122 IKEEAIN
+122 IKSSIAKKPKQIN
-129 KFTGQVY
+129 KFTGKEY
-136 SDDYYKLLKKR
+136 TESYYKLLEKR
-147 MSLPVWSSKKQILE
+147 KLLPVWSSKAQILD

-212 VSQEMEVELGEQ
+212 VSQEMEVELGAQ
-224 VGYTVRFDDKTSKN
+224 VGYTVRFDDKTSN
-238 TLIKY
+238 DTLIKY

-288 EKRKELKLIIMSA
+288 EIRKELKLIIMSA

-323 YPVDI
+323 YPVEI
-328 IYLNSPTDDYVDC
+328 NYLSSPTDDYVDC
-341 AVKKVIQIHKE
+341 AIKKVIQIHKE

-380 ELGDEVGF
+380 ELGDEVGY
-388 ANVIPIYSTLP
+388 ANVVPIYSTLP

-410 PETNSKG
+410 PGPNPRG

-585 KYKCINDILTIA
+585 KYKCINDMLTIA

-618 KKYQFTHHTGDHIT
+618 KKYQFTHHSGDHIT
-632 LILAYNAF
+632 LIMVYNAF
-640 KKNEFSKDWCRENF
+640 KKNENQNWCRDNY

-667 GQLADILTKMNI
+667 GQLADILKKMNI
-679 IVPPNDYNNEIKGKR
+679 TVTDNDYNNEIKGKR

-736 HGSRKAAWVLFQ
+736 HGSRKATWVLFH

-761 TEIQPEYL
+761 TEIKPEYL
-769 LQVAPHYFDLENMT
+769 LQVAPHYFDLDKMT
-783 GYAYKRDLL
+783 GYAYKRDLM
-792 KVQKELERQ
+792 KVKNELE
-801 KEMEEAEK
+801 KENELKEEEK

>member
-1 MEDENSKKKNFLGK
+1 MKNEKSKEFLGK

-29 ESKNKKKK
+29 ESKPKKKK
-37 IDKEKNDSSD
+37 IEDNDEEESTSKNKDK
-47 DEKSIQKNI
+47 
-56 KKSNNKKIK
+56 KKSKNKSKK
-65 SSSNSSSES
+65 HNSES
-74 ESEIIESKKN
+74 ESEEIEKTKKKKENKN
-84 KKMAKNLDNN
+84 KGIE
-94 EKNKKKDNNSSSSSD
+94 EKSNSSNSSD
-109 TEILKKTD
+109 TEVLKKEDNDIT
-117 GKINI
+117 
-122 IKEEAIN
+122 IKEEKIN
-129 KFTGQVY
+129 KFTGQIY

-147 MSLPVWSSKKQILE
+147 MSLPVWSSRKQILE

-186 LLEAGYY
+186 LLDAGYY

-243 ATDGLLLKEATTDH
+243 VTDGLLLKEATTDH

-271 ERTLATDI
+271 ERTLSTDI

-328 IYLNSPTDDYVDC
+328 IYLSSPTDDYVDC

-367 IESACQQIREGIE
+367 IESACQQIRDGIE
-380 ELGDEVGF
+380 ELGDEVGY

-410 PETNSKG
+410 PETNPRG

-486 CFRLYTKESYEKE
+486 CFRLYTEESYQKE

-520 LKLGIQDLV
+520 LKLGINDLV

-585 KYKCINDILTIA
+585 KYKCINDMLTLA

-632 LILAYNAF
+632 LIMAFNAF
-640 KKNEFSKDWCRENF
+640 KKNEFSKDWCRDNF

-679 IVPPNDYNNEIKGKR
+679 VVPQNDYNNEIKGKR
-694 ERRILKS
+694 ERRIIKS
-701 LIAGYFAQV
+701 LIAGYFSQV
-710 AHLET
+710 AHLES

-736 HGSRKAAWVLFQ
+736 HGSRKATWVLFQ

-769 LQVAPHYFDLENMT
+769 LQVAPHYFDLQNMT

-792 KVQKELERQ
+792 KVQEKLEKQ
-801 KEMEEAEK
+801 KEMEEEEK

>member
-1 MEDENSKKKNFLGK
+1 MEDKKKDLLGK
-15 KKKKLDLETFLKET
+15 KKKKLDLEAFLKEA
-29 ESKNKKKK
+29 EFQSNKKKK
-37 IDKEKNDSSD
+37 EESEDLEVTPKNNNNDKKLNNK
-47 DEKSIQKNI
+47 KS
-56 KKSNNKKIK
+56 KKSNNF
-65 SSSNSSSES
+65 SSNSSSES
-74 ESEIIESKKN
+74 DEKVKEKKNNDKKIKKKN
-84 KKMAKNLDNN
+84 K
-94 EKNKKKDNNSSSSSD
+94 SSSSSD
-109 TEILKKTD
+109 TET
-117 GKINI
+117 INKEENNNL
-122 IKEEAIN
+122 IKEEKIN

-147 MSLPVWSSKKQILE
+147 MNLPVWSSKKQILD

-243 ATDGLLLKEATTDH
+243 VTDGLLLKEATTDH
-257 TLKKYQIIIIDEAH
+257 NLKKYQIIIIDEAH

-323 YPVDI
+323 YPVEI
-328 IYLNSPTDDYVDC
+328 KYLSSPTDDYVDC
-341 AVKKVIQIHKE
+341 AIKKVIQIHKE

-380 ELGDEVGF
+380 ELGDEVGY

-410 PETNSKG
+410 PEVNPRG
-417 IKGRKIVVATNIA
+417 IKGRKIIVATNIA

-486 CFRLYTKESYEKE
+486 CFRLYTEESYQKE

-585 KYKCINDILTIA
+585 KYKCINDMLTIA

-618 KKYQFTHHTGDHIT
+618 KKYQFTHHSGDHIT
-632 LILAYNAF
+632 LIMAYNAF
-640 KKNEFSKDWCRENF
+640 KKNEFSKDWCRDNF

-679 IVPPNDYNNEIKGKR
+679 TVPQNDYNNEIKGKR
-694 ERRILKS
+694 ERRIIKS

-710 AHLET
+710 AHLES

-736 HGSRKAAWVLFQ
+736 HGSRKATWVLFQ

-769 LQVAPHYFDLENMT
+769 LQVAPHYFDIENMT
-783 GYAYKRDLL
+783 GYAYKRDLI
-792 KVQKELERQ
+792 KVQKELEKQ
-801 KEMEEAEK
+801 KETSSSQVCR
-809 NL
+809 LRW

>member
-1 MEDENSKKKNFLGK
+1 MSENEKLLGK
-15 KKKKLDLETFLKET
+15 KKKKLNLETFLKET
-29 ESKNKKKK
+29 NNKKKK
-37 IDKEKNDSSD
+37 I
-47 DEKSIQKNI
+47 
-56 KKSNNKKIK
+56 
-65 SSSNSSSES
+65 SES
-74 ESEIIESKKN
+74 ESETYN
-84 KKMAKNLDNN
+84 
-94 EKNKKKDNNSSSSSD
+94 KNKKKDESSDSD
-109 TEILKKTD
+109 TEVF
-117 GKINI
+117 KINI
-122 IKEEAIN
+122 DKNNLQLKREIN
-129 KFTGQVY
+129 KFTGKEY
-136 SDDYYKLLKKR
+136 TEEYYKLLEKR
-147 MSLPVWSSKKQILE
+147 KLLPVWSSKNKILD

-186 LLEAGYY
+186 LLESGYY

-212 VSQEMEVELGEQ
+212 VSQEMEVELGKQ
-224 VGYTVRFDDKTSKN
+224 VGYTVRFDDKTSN
-238 TLIKY
+238 DTLIKY

-257 TLKKYQIIIIDEAH
+257 ELKKYQIIIIDEAH

-323 YPVDI
+323 YPVEI
-328 IYLNSPTDDYVDC
+328 NYLKNPTDDYVEC
-341 AVKKVIQIHKE
+341 AIKKVIQIHKE

-380 ELGDEVGF
+380 ELGDDVGY
-388 ANVIPIYSTLP
+388 ANVVPIYSTLP

-410 PETNSKG
+410 PGPNIKG

-554 MDDDGKL
+554 MDDEGKL

-618 KKYQFTHHTGDHIT
+618 KKYQFTHHSGDHIT
-632 LILAYNAF
+632 LIMVYNAF
-640 KKNEFSKDWCRENF
+640 KKNELIKDWCRDNY
-654 INFRT
+654 INYRT

-667 GQLADILTKMNI
+667 NQLSDILKKMNI
-679 IVPPNDYNNEIKGKR
+679 IVPENDYNNEIKGKR

-736 HGSRKAAWVLFQ
+736 HGSRKSTWVLFH

-769 LQVAPHYFDLENMT
+769 LQVAPHYFDLDKMT

-792 KVQKELERQ
+792 KVQKELEIK
-801 KEMEEAEK
+801 KEMKEEEK

>member
-1 MEDENSKKKNFLGK
+1 MKNEQSKDLLGK

-29 ESKNKKKK
+29 ESKPKKKK
-37 IDKEKNDSSD
+37 NEDNDNDEEELTSKNKDKQKSKNKSKRHNSELESESEEIVKNKKEK
-47 DEKSIQKNI
+47 EKRNKRREEKN
-56 KKSNNKKIK
+56 N
-65 SSSNSSSES
+65 SSNSS
-74 ESEIIESKKN
+74 
-84 KKMAKNLDNN
+84 
-94 EKNKKKDNNSSSSSD
+94 D
-109 TEILKKTD
+109 TEVLKKEDIDVT
-117 GKINI
+117 
-122 IKEEAIN
+122 IKEEKIN
-129 KFTGQVY
+129 KFTGQIY

-147 MSLPVWSSKKQILE
+147 KSLPVWSSRKQILD

-186 LLEAGYY
+186 LLDAGYY

-243 ATDGLLLKEATTDH
+243 VTDGLLLKEATTDH

-328 IYLNSPTDDYVDC
+328 IYLSSPTDDYVDC

-367 IESACQQIREGIE
+367 IESACQQIRDGIE
-380 ELGDEVGF
+380 ELGDEVGY

-410 PETNSKG
+410 PETNPRG

-486 CFRLYTKESYEKE
+486 CYRLYTEESYEKE

-520 LKLGIQDLV
+520 LKLGINDLV

-585 KYKCINDILTIA
+585 KYKCINDMLTLA

-632 LILAYNAF
+632 LIMVFNAF
-640 KKNEFSKDWCRENF
+640 KKNEFSKDWCRDNF

-679 IVPPNDYNNEIKGKR
+679 VVPQNDYNNEIKGKR
-694 ERRILKS
+694 ERRIIKS
-701 LIAGYFAQV
+701 LISGYFSQV
-710 AHLET
+710 AHLES
-715 AGYYITVKDNQYV
+715 AGYYITIKDNQYV

-736 HGSRKAAWVLFQ
+736 HGSRKATWVLFQ

-769 LQVAPHYFDLENMT
+769 LQVAPHYFDLQNMT

-792 KVQKELERQ
+792 KVQEKLEKQ
-801 KEMEEAEK
+801 KEMEEEEK

>member
-1 MEDENSKKKNFLGK
+1 MKNEQSKDLLGK

-29 ESKNKKKK
+29 ESKPKKKK
-37 IDKEKNDSSD
+37 NEDNDNDEEELTLKNKDKQKSKNKSKRHNSELESESEEIVKNKKEK
-47 DEKSIQKNI
+47 EKRNKRREEKN
-56 KKSNNKKIK
+56 N
-65 SSSNSSSES
+65 SSNSS
-74 ESEIIESKKN
+74 
-84 KKMAKNLDNN
+84 
-94 EKNKKKDNNSSSSSD
+94 D
-109 TEILKKTD
+109 TEVLKKEDIDVT
-117 GKINI
+117 
-122 IKEEAIN
+122 IKEEKIN
-129 KFTGQVY
+129 KFTGQIY

-147 MSLPVWSSKKQILE
+147 KSLPVWSSRKQILD

-186 LLEAGYY
+186 LLDAGYY

-243 ATDGLLLKEATTDH
+243 VTDGLLLKEATTDH

-328 IYLNSPTDDYVDC
+328 IYLSSPTDDYVDC

-367 IESACQQIREGIE
+367 IESACQQIRDGIE
-380 ELGDEVGF
+380 ELGDEVGY

-410 PETNSKG
+410 PETNPRG

-486 CFRLYTKESYEKE
+486 CYRLYTEESYEKE

-520 LKLGIQDLV
+520 LKLGINDLV

-585 KYKCINDILTIA
+585 KYKCINDMLTLA

-632 LILAYNAF
+632 LIMVFNAF
-640 KKNEFSKDWCRENF
+640 KKNEFSKDWCRDNF

-679 IVPPNDYNNEIKGKR
+679 VVPQNDYNNEIKGKR
-694 ERRILKS
+694 ERRIIKS
-701 LIAGYFAQV
+701 LISGYFSQV
-710 AHLET
+710 AHLES

-736 HGSRKAAWVLFQ
+736 HGSRKATWVLFQ

-769 LQVAPHYFDLENMT
+769 LQVAPHYFDLQNMT

-792 KVQKELERQ
+792 KVQEKLEKQ
-801 KEMEEAEK
+801 KEMEEEEK

>member
-1 MEDENSKKKNFLGK
+1 MSDRNSEKKDFIGKKKKN
-15 KKKKLDLETFLKET
+15 KKLDLETFLKET
-29 ESKNKKKK
+29 ESKTNKKKK
-37 IDKEKNDSSD
+37 YIEEEEEEISTPKNNDKSKNRKINNSS
-47 DEKSIQKNI
+47 N
-56 KKSNNKKIK
+56 
-65 SSSNSSSES
+65 NSSSES
-74 ESEIIESKKN
+74 QSEKEREKLKKN
-84 KKMAKNLDNN
+84 KS
-94 EKNKKKDNNSSSSSD
+94 KKKENNSSSSSD
-109 TEILKKTD
+109 TEVLKKTEPT
-117 GKINI
+117 INI
-122 IKEEAIN
+122 IKEEKIN

-147 MSLPVWSSKKQILE
+147 MNLPVWSSKKQILD

-224 VGYTVRFDDKTSKN
+224 VGYTVRFDDKTSQN

-243 ATDGLLLKEATTDH
+243 VTDGLLLKEATTDH
-257 TLKKYQIIIIDEAH
+257 TLKKYQIVIIDEAH

-323 YPVDI
+323 FPVEI
-328 IYLNSPTDDYVDC
+328 KYLAAPTDDYVDC
-341 AVKKVIQIHKE
+341 AIKKVIQIHKE

-380 ELGDEVGF
+380 ELGDEVGY
-388 ANVIPIYSTLP
+388 ANVVPIYSTLP

-410 PETNSKG
+410 PETNPRG

-486 CFRLYTKESYEKE
+486 CFRLYTEESYEKE

-529 HFDFIDPPAPETMM
+529 HFDFIDP
-543 RAIEML
+543 L
-549 NYLGA
+549 HL
-554 MDDDGKL
+554 KL
-561 TELGSQMNQFPL
+561 
-573 EPELSKMVLAGV
+573 
-585 KYKCINDILTIA
+585 
-597 ATLSVKS
+597 
-604 PFLRPRGKENEADS
+604 
-618 KKYQFTHHTGDHIT
+618 
-632 LILAYNAF
+632 
-640 KKNEFSKDWCRENF
+640 
-654 INFRT
+654 
-659 MKAIDNVR
+659 
-667 GQLADILTKMNI
+667 
-679 IVPPNDYNNEIKGKR
+679 
-694 ERRILKS
+694 
-701 LIAGYFAQV
+701 
-710 AHLET
+710 
-715 AGYYITVKDNQYV
+715 
-728 FIHPSSYL
+728 
-736 HGSRKAAWVLFQ
+736 
-748 EFVLT
+748 
-753 SKNYIRTV
+753 
-761 TEIQPEYL
+761 
-769 LQVAPHYFDLENMT
+769 
-783 GYAYKRDLL
+783 
-792 KVQKELERQ
+792 
-801 KEMEEAEK
+801 
-809 NL
+809 

>member
-1 MEDENSKKKNFLGK
+1 MSEKNIKNEKLLGK
-15 KKKKLDLETFLKET
+15 KKKKLDLDTFLKET
-29 ESKNKKKK
+29 NNKKKK
-37 IDKEKNDSSD
+37 I
-47 DEKSIQKNI
+47 
-56 KKSNNKKIK
+56 
-65 SSSNSSSES
+65 SES
-74 ESEIIESKKN
+74 ESETYNKDKKQ
-84 KKMAKNLDNN
+84 
-94 EKNKKKDNNSSSSSD
+94 KKDESSNSSNSD
-109 TEILKKTD
+109 TEVF
-117 GKINI
+117 KINPE
-122 IKEEAIN
+122 KMKNQPKREIN
-129 KFTGQVY
+129 KFTGKEY
-136 SDDYYKLLKKR
+136 TEEYYKLLEKR
-147 MSLPVWSSKKQILE
+147 KSLPVWSSKNTILD

-212 VSQEMEVELGEQ
+212 VSQEMEVELGKQ
-224 VGYTVRFDDKTSKN
+224 VGYTVRFDDKTSSD

-257 TLKKYQIIIIDEAH
+257 DLKKYQIIIIDEAH

-323 YPVDI
+323 YPVEI
-328 IYLNSPTDDYVDC
+328 KYLNSPTDDYVDC
-341 AVKKVIQIHKE
+341 AIKKVIQIHKE

-380 ELGDEVGF
+380 ELGDDVGY
-388 ANVIPIYSTLP
+388 ADVVPIYSTLP

-410 PETNSKG
+410 PGPNPKG

-486 CFRLYTKESYEKE
+486 CFRLYTQESYEKE

-554 MDDDGKL
+554 MDDEGKL

-585 KYKCINDILTIA
+585 KYKCINDMLTIA

-632 LILAYNAF
+632 LIMAFNSF
-640 KKNEFSKDWCRENF
+640 KKNEFTKDWCRDNY
-654 INFRT
+654 INYRT

-667 GQLADILTKMNI
+667 NQLGDILKKMNI
-679 IVPPNDYNNEIKGKR
+679 TVPENDYNNEIKGKR

-736 HGSRKAAWVLFQ
+736 HGSRKATWVLFH

-769 LQVAPHYFDLENMT
+769 LQVAPHYFDLDKMT

-792 KVQKELERQ
+792 KVQKELEAK
-801 KEMEEAEK
+801 KEMKEEEK

>member
-1 MEDENSKKKNFLGK
+1 MEDDNKKINDFIGK
-15 KKKKLDLETFLKET
+15 KKKKLDLETFLKQTET
-29 ESKNKKKK
+29 KNKQKKYTNEKNNKNINLSESEDEKIISKKKK
-37 IDKEKNDSSD
+37 KVKKEK
-47 DEKSIQKNI
+47 
-56 KKSNNKKIK
+56 
-65 SSSNSSSES
+65 SSE
-74 ESEIIESKKN
+74 
-84 KKMAKNLDNN
+84 
-94 EKNKKKDNNSSSSSD
+94 SSSD
-109 TEILKKTD
+109 TEVLNQNNSLEN
-117 GKINI
+117 KIN
-122 IKEEAIN
+122 EEKIN
-129 KFTGQVY
+129 KFTGKVY
-136 SDDYYKLLKKR
+136 GKDYYKLLQKR
-147 MSLPVWSSKKQILE
+147 MTLPVWSSKKQILD

-212 VSQEMEVELGEQ
+212 VSQEMDVELGEQ

-243 ATDGLLLKEATTDH
+243 VTDGLLLKEATTDH
-257 TLKKYQIIIIDEAH
+257 ELNKYQIIIIDEAH

-328 IYLNSPTDDYVDC
+328 IYLNAPTDDYVDC
-341 AVKKVIQIHKE
+341 AIKKVIQIHKE

-367 IESACQQIREGIE
+367 IESACQQIRDGIE
-380 ELGDEVGF
+380 ELGDEVGN
-388 ANVIPIYSTLP
+388 ANVVPIYSTLP
-399 PYLQEKIFEPP
+399 PNLQEKIFEPP
-410 PETNSKG
+410 PPPNSRG

-486 CFRLYTKESYEKE
+486 CYRLYTKESYEKE

-585 KYKCINDILTIA
+585 KYKCINDMLTIA

-604 PFLRPRGKENEADS
+604 PFLRPRGKEAEADS

-632 LILAYNAF
+632 LIMVYNAF
-640 KKNEFSKDWCRENF
+640 KRNEFNKDWCKDNYL
-654 INFRT
+654 NFRT
-659 MKAIDNVR
+659 LKAIDNVR
-667 GQLADILTKMNI
+667 GQLADILSKMNI
-679 IVPPNDYNNEIKGKR
+679 TVPENDYNNEIKGKR

-710 AHLET
+710 AHLES

-736 HGSRKAAWVLFQ
+736 HGSRKATWVLFQ

-769 LQVAPHYFDLENMT
+769 LQVAPHYFDLNNMA

-792 KVQKELERQ
+792 KVQKELEKQ
-801 KEMEEAEK
+801 KEMEEEEK

>member
-1 MEDENSKKKNFLGK
+1 MKNEQSKDLLGK

-29 ESKNKKKK
+29 ESKPKKKK
-37 IDKEKNDSSD
+37 NEDNDNDEEELTSKNKDKQKSKN
-47 DEKSIQKNI
+47 KSKRH
-56 KKSNNKKIK
+56 
-65 SSSNSSSES
+65 NSELESES
-74 ESEIIESKKN
+74 ESEEIVKN
-84 KKMAKNLDNN
+84 KN
-94 EKNKKKDNNSSSSSD
+94 EKEKRNKRREEKNNSSNSSD
-109 TEILKKTD
+109 TEVLKKEDIDVT
-117 GKINI
+117 
-122 IKEEAIN
+122 IKEEKIN
-129 KFTGQVY
+129 KFTGQIY

-147 MSLPVWSSKKQILE
+147 KSLPVWSSRKQILD

-186 LLEAGYY
+186 LLDAGYY

-243 ATDGLLLKEATTDH
+243 VTDGLLLKEATTDH

-328 IYLNSPTDDYVDC
+328 IYLSSPTDDYVDC

-367 IESACQQIREGIE
+367 IESACQQIRDGIE
-380 ELGDEVGF
+380 ELGDEVGY

-410 PETNSKG
+410 PETNPRG

-486 CFRLYTKESYEKE
+486 CYRLYTEESYEKE

-520 LKLGIQDLV
+520 LKLGINDLV

-585 KYKCINDILTIA
+585 KYKCINDMLTLA

-632 LILAYNAF
+632 LIMVFNAF
-640 KKNEFSKDWCRENF
+640 KKNEFSKDWCRDNF

-679 IVPPNDYNNEIKGKR
+679 VVPQNDYNNEIKGKR
-694 ERRILKS
+694 ERRIIKS
-701 LIAGYFAQV
+701 LISGYFSQV
-710 AHLET
+710 AHLES

-736 HGSRKAAWVLFQ
+736 HGSRKATWVLFQ

-769 LQVAPHYFDLENMT
+769 LQVAPHYFDLQNMT

-792 KVQKELERQ
+792 KVQEKLEKQ
-801 KEMEEAEK
+801 KEMEEEEK

>member
-1 MEDENSKKKNFLGK
+1 MSDRNSEKKDFIGKKKKN
-15 KKKKLDLETFLKET
+15 KKLDLETFLKET
-29 ESKNKKKK
+29 ESKTNKKKK
-37 IDKEKNDSSD
+37 YIEEEEEEISTPKNNDKSKNRKINNSS
-47 DEKSIQKNI
+47 N
-56 KKSNNKKIK
+56 
-65 SSSNSSSES
+65 NSSSES
-74 ESEIIESKKN
+74 QSEKEREKLKKN
-84 KKMAKNLDNN
+84 KS
-94 EKNKKKDNNSSSSSD
+94 KKKENNSSSSSD
-109 TEILKKTD
+109 TEVLKKTEPTT
-117 GKINI
+117 NI
-122 IKEEAIN
+122 IKEEKIN

-147 MSLPVWSSKKQILE
+147 MNLPVWSSKKQILD

-224 VGYTVRFDDKTSKN
+224 VGYTVRFDDKTSQN

-243 ATDGLLLKEATTDH
+243 VTDGLLLKEATTDH
-257 TLKKYQIIIIDEAH
+257 TLKKYQIVIIDEAH

-323 YPVDI
+323 FPVEI
-328 IYLNSPTDDYVDC
+328 KYLAAPTDDYVDC
-341 AVKKVIQIHKE
+341 AIKKVIQIHKE

-380 ELGDEVGF
+380 ELGDEVGY
-388 ANVIPIYSTLP
+388 ANVVPIYSTLP

-410 PETNSKG
+410 PETNPRG

-486 CFRLYTKESYEKE
+486 CFRLYTEESYEKE

-632 LILAYNAF
+632 LIMAYNAF
-640 KKNEFSKDWCRENF
+640 KKNEFAKDWCRDNF

-667 GQLADILTKMNI
+667 GQLADILHKMNI
-679 IVPPNDYNNEIKGKR
+679 TVPQNDYNNEIKGKR
-694 ERRILKS
+694 ERRIIKS
-701 LIAGYFAQV
+701 LISGYFAQV

-736 HGSRKAAWVLFQ
+736 HGSRKATWVLFQ

-761 TEIQPEYL
+761 TEIQI
-769 LQVAPHYFDLENMT
+769 N
-783 GYAYKRDLL
+783 
-792 KVQKELERQ
+792 
-801 KEMEEAEK
+801 
-809 NL
+809 